1 MTINYRLNI
10 FGFPTAPGIV
20 YQNPGLLDQRLAM
33 EWVRK
38 NIGVFGGDANRIT
51 LFGESAGG
59 IAVDLYAYTW
69 TQDPIAHGFIAQ
81 SGTAMLRVSGVK
93 VDDFSKWFDVSEKV
107 GCGGLGAGGRTVQ
120 CMQKK
125 PFEAL
130 LAAFEGGSD
139 FSKPQPFGIYPDNKT
154 VFADYFTRGR
164 RGNFVKKVSILFVQI
179 VGLTELTDQI
189 AIPRGTQQS

>member
-1 MTINYRLNI
+1 VILVTLNYRLNI

-20 YQNPGLLDQRLAM
+20 NQNPGLLDQRLAM

-38 NIGVFGGDANRIT
+38 NIEVFGGDPNRIT

-59 IAVDLYAYTW
+59 IAVDLYTYAYIK
-69 TQDPIAHGFIAQ
+69 DPIANGFIAQ

-93 VDDFSKWFDVSEKV
+93 VGDYSKWYDVSSKV
-107 GCGGLGAGGRTVQ
+107 GCGGLEAGGRTVQ

-130 LAAFEGGSD
+130 LGAFEGGSD
-139 FSKPQPFGIYPDNKT
+139 FNKPQPFGIYPDNKT
-154 VFADYFTRGR
+154 VFADYFSRGR
-164 RGNFVKKVSILFVQI
+164 KGNFVKKVGTFHPYPLPSSDF
-179 VGLTELTDQI
+179 TELMD
-189 AIPRGTQQS
+189 